1 MKRVLIAGFSTR
13 HVAASAKRAGYE
25 VYAVD
30 HFCDLDLRECTAVC
44 HKFEELEELPALI
57 RKICIE
63 NRIEGI
69 IPTSGAEDLEDLPA
83 PLIGT
88 APEVARK
95 FQDKEYVQH
104 FFEALNIPIPPLRES
119 GEFPAMLKPVKGS
132 GGWRNKRIN
141 GEADISTWQEQFPD
155 DPFILQKYIEGIP
168 ASVCCVTDGNK
179 ARAVGVNRQIMRG
192 SGPYE
197 YGFSGSQ
204 TPFDHPM
211 VQVMVEYA
219 EKAASASGC
228 IGVIGIDFIVQDN
241 YVFAIELNPRF
252 VATLD
257 TIERSMGINL
267 FSLHID
273 ACKGK
278 IPASM
283 PVPGMYSIRKIL
295 FADRQVCISGD
306 MSFFAP
312 FVADIP
318 VPPVEYEEGGAIISV
333 FGSGTSLTSAESELD
348 TTIRLVTK
356 YIG

>member
-13 HVAASAKRAGYE
+13 HVAASAKKAGYE

-30 HFCDLDLRECTAVC
+30 HFCDMDLRECTVAC
-44 HKFEELEELPALI
+44 YKFEELAELPDLI

-69 IPTSGAEDLEDLPA
+69 IPTSGAEDLEDLPV

-88 APEVARK
+88 APEVGRR
-95 FQDKEYVQH
+95 FQDKVYVQH
-104 FFEALNIPIPPLRES
+104 FFEGLDIPIPPFCEK
-119 GEFPAMLKPVKGS
+119 GEFPAVLKPVKGS

-141 GEADISTWQEQFPD
+141 GEDDIRTWQELFPD
-155 DPFILQKYIEGIP
+155 EPFILQKYIEGIP
-168 ASVCCVTDGNK
+168 ASVCCVTDGRK

-211 VQVMVEYA
+211 VPEMIEYA
-219 EKAASASGC
+219 QQAASASGC
-228 IGVIGIDFIVQDN
+228 IGVVGIDFIVQDN
-241 YVFAIELNPRF
+241 FVFAIELNPRF

-257 TIERSMGINL
+257 TIERSTGKNL
-267 FSLHID
+267 FSFHIN

-278 IPASM
+278 IPRSM
-283 PVPGMYSIRKIL
+283 PVPIIYSIRKIL
-295 FADRQVCISGD
+295 FAEKPVCISGD
-306 MSFFAP
+306 LSLFAP

-318 VPPVEYEEGGAIISV
+318 IPPVEYEEGGAIISV
-333 FGSGTSLTSAESELD
+333 FGLGTSLTSAEAELD
-348 TTIRLVTK
+348 NTIRLVTK